1 MTSRGRTLLLGVVV
15 GAVLLQA
22 NDGHA
27 KAEAEEGLGPSPPGG
42 ATQAVEVD
50 GQDVSKMT
58 GIEDVSLEGLLR
70 LNLEEQLGQTEAVS
84 RSSESILRAP
94 ATITTMDATQ
104 IRLSGATNV
113 PEVLRFVPGVTVV
126 RSAPGDYVVSLR
138 GTGGLASN
146 NVILLVDGIPVNNPL
161 DGGVSWDL
169 VPVHLQDIER
179 IEVVR
184 GPVSPIYGANAYTG
198 VINIVTRTTIGLS
211 PSYAMR
217 VTGGADPQG
226 HGAGDLSGRFLHVGK
241 KLELRIF
248 LDAGREGPSAV
259 ATSSETSPSITATP
273 AADRLAATTA
283 LTVRLTRASSV
294 SLELGGVW
302 SRRSG
307 SDHLALGREAQTQSL
322 LFGRALYDLSDLPG
336 RSALKLWAQGIS
348 IGISSPISPAT
359 GFSYDGAH
367 SLRGVGG
374 GDLNLPLGSVL
385 SLQLGGQGSLERV
398 RAPFLNPEANGA
410 LRLGDGLYGAIKATP
425 SQRLDLIATGR
436 ADLAPISARLEY
448 SYRASAIYHA
458 ETWGMRLTGA
468 SAFRTPTYLESV
480 GRFRDPATQLILLE
494 GTDSIGSPRN
504 TSVELGATFSPS
516 SRLTVSPTVYVSRLT
531 NLMVEDFESLVR
543 RTFRNSGNP
552 RTFLGAELEANWRI
566 RDGMSVLPSL
576 SMLHWLGADVP
587 VDTNVGVPSQN
598 ARFTAGLRVQGVFG
612 NDRWGYGLGAT
623 VASPRQYDVRAG
635 VPPVT
640 IGQDIPT
647 TVHATGVL
655 ERQLVQAPSLWGSV
669 RVGASLPGNTA
680 ESPLPNAAAMGQ
692 SIMLGIE
699 LRRE

>member
-1 MTSRGRTLLLGVVV
+1 MSARGRTLVLGGLILGFVLV
-15 GAVLLQA
+15 GATEGHAQGQQGARAAPAPAETAV
-22 NDGHA
+22 NVDGH
-27 KAEAEEGLGPSPPGG
+27 E
-42 ATQAVEVD
+42 
-50 GQDVSKMT
+50 VSKLSH
-58 GIEDVSLEGLLR
+58 IEDASLEGLLD
-70 LNLEEQLGQTEAVS
+70 LSLEEQLGQTEAVS
-84 RSSESILRAP
+84 RTSESILRAP

-126 RSAPGDYVVSLR
+126 RSAPGNYVVSLR

-146 NVILLVDGIPVNNPL
+146 NVILLVDGIPVNDPL

-169 VPVHLQDIER
+169 VPLHLQDIER

-211 PSYAMR
+211 PSYVVR
-217 VTGGADPQG
+217 VTGGSDPQG
-226 HGAGDLSGRFLHVGK
+226 NAAGDLSGRFVHVGK
-241 KLELRIF
+241 RLELKVF
-248 LDAGREGPSAV
+248 FDAARDGP
-259 ATSSETSPSITATP
+259 ATVPGSPGMANALAMTP

-283 LTVRLTRASSV
+283 LTLRISPASSL

-307 SDHLALGREAQTQSL
+307 TDHLALGSERQSQAL
-322 LFGRALYDLSDLPG
+322 LFGRALYDLAGLPG
-336 RSALKLWAQGIS
+336 GSDVKLWAQGIS
-348 IGISSPISPAT
+348 VGISSPTSPET

-367 SLRGVGG
+367 SLRGAAG
-374 GDLNLPLGSVL
+374 GDLHVPLGSVL
-385 SLQLGGQGSLERV
+385 SLQLGGQGSVERV
-398 RAPFLNPEANGA
+398 HAPFLHPDANGTV
-410 LRLGDGLYGAIKATP
+410 RPGYGVYGGIKATP
-425 SQRLDLIATGR
+425 LERLDLIATARG
-436 ADLAPISARLEY
+436 DLAPISARLEY

-458 ETWGMRLTGA
+458 DTWGMRLTGA
-468 SAFRTPTYLESV
+468 SAFRTPTYVESV

-494 GTDSIGSPRN
+494 GTDSIRSPRN

-516 SRLTVSPTVYVSRLT
+516 SRLTVSPTVYVSRLS
-531 NLMVEDFESLVR
+531 NLMVEDFESLIR
-543 RTFRNSGNP
+543 RTFHNSGNP
-552 RTFLGAELEANWRI
+552 RTFLGAELEANWRV
-566 RDGMSVLPSL
+566 RDGLSVLPSL
-576 SMLHWLGADVP
+576 SLLRWLGADVP

-598 ARFTAGLRVQGVFG
+598 SRVSGGLRVQGVFG

-640 IGQDIPT
+640 ISQDLPT
-647 TVHATGVL
+647 TVHVTGVL
-655 ERQLVQAPSLWGSV
+655 ERQIVQAPSLWGSV
-669 RVGASLPGNTA
+669 RFGASLPGNTA
-680 ESPLPNAAAMGQ
+680 ESPLPQAAAMGQ
-692 SIMLGIE
+692 SVMLGIE